1 LRGSTSKKKR
11 GLKME
16 YKPVKVKD
24 ENTGRTWYAIF
35 WKGLEYRFSTYQ
47 EAFQFYAALR
57 YEMLYGVLKP
67 EVSFLD

>member
-1 LRGSTSKKKR
+1 MESK
-11 GLKME
+11 
-16 YKPVKVKD
+16 PIKVKD

-47 EAFQFYAALR
+47 EAFQFYAGLR

-67 EVSFLD
+67 QISFMD